1 MQIHLPEELDK
12 YDKIVYEPFC
22 IFEKNNFL
30 ENLSFSLQ
38 PGEFSYL
45 IGKTGSGKSSI
56 LRSIY
61 CDVPIQSGNC
71 IIDGVCINN
80 IKKSKVPLLRRKIG
94 IIFQDFKLLSDRTV
108 FKNLEF
114 VLKATE
120 WNDKSKI
127 NERIDEVLDQVK
139 MNDFKNKFPDRF
151 FQIGIAEANMIG
163 IAAGMTIGEKIPYTG
178 TFANFS
184 TGRVY
189 DQIRQSVAYSNKNVK
204 ICASHAGITLGED
217 GATHQILE
225 DIGLMKMLPGM
236 TVINPCDY
244 NQTKLATIEISK
256 FFGPVY
262 LRFGRPKV
270 PLFTDLKVK
279 FEIGKGIILKKGR
292 GCNNSCHW
300 SLSLGVFNC
309 K

>member
-1 MQIHLPEELDK
+1 MKSEIIIYEKVSL
-12 YDKIVYEPFC
+12 KIGE
-22 IFEKNNFL
+22 NNFL

-114 VLKATE
+114 ALKATE

-127 NERIDEVLDQVK
+127 NERIDEVLDQVN
-139 MNDFKNKFPDRF
+139 MNDFKNRFPYQLSGGEQQR
-151 FQIGIAEANMIG
+151 ISIARAILNNPNLILADEPTGNLDPATSNEIMDLILDINSKG
-163 IAAGMTIGEKIPYTG
+163 STI
-178 TFANFS
+178 
-184 TGRVY
+184 
-189 DQIRQSVAYSNKNVK
+189 
-204 ICASHAGITLGED
+204 LM
-217 GATHQILE
+217 ATH
-225 DIGLMKMLPGM
+225 
-236 TVINPCDY
+236 DY
-244 NQTKLATIEISK
+244 NVISTYPKKTLRVENGKLFELSK
-256 FFGPVY
+256 
-262 LRFGRPKV
+262 K
-270 PLFTDLKVK
+270 T
-279 FEIGKGIILKKGR
+279 
-292 GCNNSCHW
+292 
-300 SLSLGVFNC
+300 
-309 K
+309 